1 MWKGFRAARA
11 AGRSLHARGGQPAP
25 VTETAAAALSPP
37 LSAQRIPELDA
48 IRGLAA
54 LVVVLFHCW
63 KTLPWPEY
71 GPYGAPPLDA
81 SGLMPYEWLFRYTPL
96 RIVTAGTASVGVFF
110 ILSGLVLALPMV
122 RGRVDGYGSFL
133 LKRFFRL
140 YPPFAAAIALS
151 CVLCA
156 ALDPGAVAGLSGWF
170 NHSWDEPL
178 RPGLVAAHLL
188 MLGPDPYLHLD
199 NVMWSLVHEV
209 RISLLFPL
217 LVLAVMR
224 RPAPMLAAAA
234 LVLGVVSYSGVFLW
248 MRHQLDVVG
257 PWWPLATL
265 LDTARYLLYFV
276 AGILLALRLNGLV
289 EALRRSG
296 PALRGLAWC
305 LGLGLLLT
313 RFGPFGDAAW
323 ALGAALLILLCLG
336 SARARALLRAAPL
349 QWLGKVSY
357 SLYLVHLPLLL
368 ALMHMFA
375 DSPRRLYALAALPP
389 LALLAAGLFY
399 RCVEAP
405 SQRLGRRLLQR
416 PVVAADLPTPA

>member
-217 LVLAVMR
+217 HTFLIMSH
-224 RPAPMLAAAA
+224 MLKVDGFSWGQRAKIW
-234 LVLGVVSYSGVFLW
+234 V
-248 MRHQLDVVG
+248 
-257 PWWPLATL
+257 
-265 LDTARYLLYFV
+265 
-276 AGILLALRLNGLV
+276 
-289 EALRRSG
+289 
-296 PALRGLAWC
+296 RGLW
-305 LGLGLLLT
+305 
-313 RFGPFGDAAW
+313 
-323 ALGAALLILLCLG
+323 
-336 SARARALLRAAPL
+336 
-349 QWLGKVSY
+349 WLYKPGG
-357 SLYLVHLPLLL
+357 LYLPVMGHYFEYYKPGYHPWK
-368 ALMHMFA
+368 AGQMRTYRSWV
-375 DSPRRLYALAALPP
+375 DTWERTGDPI
-389 LALLAAGLFY
+389 AAGNALH
-399 RCVEAP
+399 
-405 SQRLGRRLLQR
+405 
-416 PVVAADLPTPA
+416 AAGA